1 MVSSR
6 PTSTRTS
13 SRIST
18 TCTESGPRVEPATP
32 GVGYIGGNGL
42 RECVTTRTIRARDRP
57 VFGVDVHS
65 GDVRGD
71 DPSYALVILDPV
83 DADDPDAPDTDEP
96 MARITRDVVSFR
108 KLCRLIDDREPL
120 YVATDNA
127 YELAA
132 NKNELVGFLRSLPD
146 GTRLVQVTGAERP
159 EPLSRVASRH
169 GVPYGKQSMKE
180 AEASARLAAANVGFE
195 VTAFTDET
203 TVKVSRGRSTGK
215 GGWSQDR
222 YTRRIHG
229 NVRKRTR
236 QVQSKLSEAN
246 LEFERDVT
254 EKYGGYANAT
264 FTVSAR
270 PEDIPVSNSRAGDV
284 RVEVERER
292 RDGIEYE
299 PLVKRRDRVIVG
311 IDPGTTTA
319 AAVVGL
325 DGTVHALFSS
335 RTADTADVTA
345 WIIEQGRPIIVAADV
360 EPMPETVEKFRRS
373 FDAAGWRPTTDL
385 PVDEK
390 LHRTREAGYANDHER
405 DALAAALYAY
415 DDHEDQ
421 FERIAAKTPPRLD
434 REAVIAGV
442 VADGASVEAVIDDL
456 TETDSA
462 DGDGDGDADDGDPTE
477 PERTEEEETI
487 RRLREQVDR
496 LQSHTESLE
505 SDLAERDE
513 RIETLESK
521 LEDAKRE
528 ERIEARTRRAVSR
541 LERETERL
549 ERERDEAKER
559 ITELEG
565 KVETLK
571 ELWRLDHS
579 NFEHVAADQ
588 GLASV
593 KVVEQFTLD
602 ALETADDAYGLVAD
616 DVVYLR
622 DASGA
627 GRRTAEQLAETDPRA
642 VIRDGNLSEVAD
654 QVLFDHDVPVVPVD
668 SVPVKEVDELA
679 VVDEA
684 ELDAAISEWEQQA
697 AQRRKAEK
705 AEHLDKII
713 SEHRAGRTLPDTEE

>member
-1 MVSSR
+1 M
-6 PTSTRTS
+6 TS
-13 SRIST
+13 
-18 TCTESGPRVEPATP
+18 
-32 GVGYIGGNGL
+32 
-42 RECVTTRTIRARDRP
+42 RTIRARDRP
-57 VFGVDVHS
+57 VFGVDVQS

-71 DPSYALVILDPV
+71 DPSYALVVLDPV
-83 DADDPDAPDTDEP
+83 DDDDPDAPDADGP
-96 MARITRDVVSFR
+96 LARITRDVVSLR
-108 KLCRLIDDREPL
+108 KLRRLIDDREPL

-127 YELAA
+127 YELAPD
-132 NKNELVGFLRSLPD
+132 KNALVGLLRSLPD
-146 GTRLVQVTGAERP
+146 RTRLVQVTGAERP

-169 GVPYGKQSMKE
+169 GIPYGKKPMKE
-180 AEASARLAAANVGFE
+180 AEAAARLAAASVGHE

-236 QVQSKLSEAN
+236 QVQSKLEGAN
-246 LEFERDVT
+246 LEFDREVT
-254 EKYGGYANAT
+254 EKYGGYANAV
-264 FTVSAR
+264 FTVQAR
-270 PEDIPVSNSRAGDV
+270 PEEIPVSNSRAGDV

-311 IDPGTTTA
+311 IDPGTTTG

-325 DGTVHALFSS
+325 DGTVHALYSS
-335 RTADTADVTA
+335 RTADTAAVTE
-345 WIIEQGRPIIVAADV
+345 WIIEQGRPILVAADV

-373 FDAAGWRPTTDL
+373 FDAAGWQPTTDL

-390 LHRTREAGYANDHER
+390 LHRTREASYGNDHER

-415 DDHEDQ
+415 DAHADQ
-421 FERIAAKTPPRLD
+421 FERITEKTPPRLD

-442 VADGASVEAVIDDL
+442 VAGDASVEAVIEDL
-456 TETDSA
+456 RGDA
-462 DGDGDGDADDGDPTE
+462 DGDGDEGGSAPDEDPTE

-487 RRLREQVDR
+487 RRLRDRVDR
-496 LQSHTESLE
+496 LESHAESLE
-505 SDLAERDE
+505 TDLAERDE
-513 RIETLESK
+513 RIAELEAE
-521 LEDAKRE
+521 LEEAKRE
-528 ERIEARTRRAVSR
+528 ERIEARSRRIVSR
-541 LERETERL
+541 LERETDRL
-549 ERERDEAKER
+549 ERERDEARE
-559 ITELEG
+559 TVAELEG

-579 NFEHVAADQ
+579 NFDDVAAER
-588 GLASV
+588 GLTSV

-602 ALETADDAYGLVAD
+602 ALDAADEAYGLVAG

-627 GRRTAEQLAETDPRA
+627 GRRTAERLGEADPRV

-654 QVLFDHDVPVVPVD
+654 QVLFDHGIPVVPVD
-668 SVPVKEVDELA
+668 DVPVREVDELA
-679 VVDEA
+679 VADEA
-684 ELDAAISEWEQQA
+684 KLEAAVDDWESRAERRRRDERAERLD
-697 AQRRKAEK
+697 R
-705 AEHLDKII
+705 II
-713 SEHRAGRTLPDTEE
+713 SEHRAGTRLETEE

>member
-1 MVSSR
+1 M
-6 PTSTRTS
+6 
-13 SRIST
+13 
-18 TCTESGPRVEPATP
+18 
-32 GVGYIGGNGL
+32 
-42 RECVTTRTIRARDRP
+42 TTRTIRARDRP

-83 DADDPDAPDTDEP
+83 DEDDPDAPDADGP
-96 MARITRDVVSFR
+96 MARVTRDVVSFR

-132 NKNELVGFLRSLPD
+132 DKNDLVGFLRSLPD

-169 GVPYGKQSMKE
+169 GIPYGKEPMKE
-180 AEASARLAAANVGFE
+180 AEASARLAAANVGHE

-203 TVKVSRGRSTGK
+203 RVKVSRGRSTGK

-236 QVQSKLSEAN
+236 QVQSKLNDAN

-264 FTVSAR
+264 FTVEAR

-325 DGTVHALFSS
+325 DGTVHALYSS
-335 RTADTADVTA
+335 RTADTADVTE

-390 LHRTREAGYANDHER
+390 LHRTRETNYDNDHER

-421 FERIAAKTPPRLD
+421 FDRIAAKTPPRLD

-442 VADGASVEAVIDDL
+442 VAGGASVESVVAEL
-456 TETDSA
+456 SE
-462 DGDGDGDADDGDPTE
+462 DDGGESGGGAADEEESDPTE

-487 RRLREQVDR
+487 RRLRERVER
-496 LQSHTESLE
+496 LESHAESLE
-505 SDLAERDE
+505 DDLDERDD
-513 RIETLESK
+513 RIAELESE
-521 LEDAKRE
+521 LEEARRE
-528 ERIEARTRRAVSR
+528 ERIEARARRAVSR
-541 LERETERL
+541 LERETDRL
-549 ERERDEAKER
+549 ERERDEARE
-559 ITELEG
+559 TVAELEG

-579 NFEHVAADQ
+579 NFDDVAADR
-588 GLASV
+588 GLVSV

-602 ALETADDAYGLVAD
+602 ALDAADEAYGLVAG

-627 GRRTAEQLAETDPRA
+627 GRRTAERLAETDPRA
-642 VIRDGNLSEVAD
+642 VIRDGNLSDVAD
-654 QVLFDHDVPVVPVD
+654 QVLFDHEVPVVPAD
-668 SVPVKEVDELA
+668 AVPVREVDELA
-679 VVDEA
+679 VASEGKLEA
-684 ELDAAISEWEQQA
+684 ALDDWERRA
-697 AQRRKAEK
+697 ERRRKAEK
-705 AEHLDKII
+705 QEHLDRII
-713 SEHRAGRTLPDTEE
+713 SEHRAGRTLPETEE

>member
-1 MVSSR
+1 
-6 PTSTRTS
+6 
-13 SRIST
+13 
-18 TCTESGPRVEPATP
+18 
-32 GVGYIGGNGL
+32 VGYIRANGL

-83 DADDPDAPDTDEP
+83 DEDDPDAPDADGP
-96 MARITRDVVSFR
+96 MARVTRDVVSFR

-132 NKNELVGFLRSLPD
+132 DKGELVGFLRSLPD

-169 GVPYGKQSMKE
+169 GIPYGKDPMKE
-180 AEASARLAAANVGFE
+180 AEASARLAAANVGHE

-203 TVKVSRGRSTGK
+203 RVKVSRGRSTGK

-236 QVQSKLSEAN
+236 QVQSKLKEAN
-246 LEFERDVT
+246 LSFERDVT

-264 FTVSAR
+264 FTVEAR
-270 PEDIPVSNSRAGDV
+270 PEEIPVSNSRAGDV

-299 PLVKRRDRVIVG
+299 PLVQRRDRVIVG

-325 DGTVHALFSS
+325 DGTVHALYSS
-335 RTADTADVTA
+335 RTADTADVTE

-390 LHRTREAGYANDHER
+390 LHRTREASYQNDHER

-442 VADGASVEAVIDDL
+442 VAGDASVESVIADLSDDG
-456 TETDSA
+456 
-462 DGDGDGDADDGDPTE
+462 GDGGDGEDGTDETDPTE

-487 RRLREQVDR
+487 RRLRERVER
-496 LQSHTESLE
+496 LESHAESLE
-505 SDLAERDE
+505 ADLAERDE
-513 RIETLESK
+513 RIAELESE
-521 LEDAKRE
+521 LEEARRE
-528 ERIEARTRRAVSR
+528 ERIEARSRRAVSR
-541 LERETERL
+541 LERETDRL
-549 ERERDEAKER
+549 ERERDEARE
-559 ITELEG
+559 TVAELEG

-579 NFEHVAADQ
+579 NFDDVAADQ

-602 ALETADDAYGLVAD
+602 AIEAADEAYGLVAG

-627 GRRTAEQLAETDPRA
+627 GRRTAERLAETEPRA
-642 VIRDGNLSEVAD
+642 VIRDGNLSDVAD
-654 QVLFDHDVPVVPVD
+654 QVLFDHDVPVVPAD
-668 SVPVKEVDELA
+668 AVPVREVDELA
-679 VVDEA
+679 VASEEELEA
-684 ELDAAISEWEQQA
+684 ALGDWERRA
-697 AQRRKAEK
+697 ERRRKAEK
-705 AEHLDKII
+705 QEYLDRII
-713 SEHRAGRTLPDTEE
+713 SGHRAGRTLPETEE

>member
-1 MVSSR
+1 M
-6 PTSTRTS
+6 
-13 SRIST
+13 
-18 TCTESGPRVEPATP
+18 
-32 GVGYIGGNGL
+32 GYIRANGL
-42 RECVTTRTIRARDRP
+42 RELVTTRTIRARDRP

-83 DADDPDAPDTDEP
+83 DEDDPDAPDADGP

-132 NKNELVGFLRSLPD
+132 DKGELVGFLRSLPD

-169 GVPYGKQSMKE
+169 GIPYGKEPMKE
-180 AEASARLAAANVGFE
+180 AEASARLAAANVGHE

-203 TVKVSRGRSTGK
+203 RVKVSRGRSTGK

-236 QVQSKLSEAN
+236 QVQSKLKEAN
-246 LEFERDVT
+246 LDFERDVT

-264 FTVSAR
+264 FTVEAR

-325 DGTVHALFSS
+325 DGTVHALYSS
-335 RTADTADVTA
+335 RTSDTADVTA
-345 WIIEQGRPIIVAADV
+345 WIVEQGRPIIVAADV

-373 FDAAGWRPTTDL
+373 FDAAGWKPTTDL

-390 LHRTREAGYANDHER
+390 LHRTREANYDNDHER

-442 VADGASVEAVIDDL
+442 VAGGSSVEAVIESLNDD
-456 TETDSA
+456 
-462 DGDGDGDADDGDPTE
+462 DGDGGDGGGSDDETDPTE

-487 RRLREQVDR
+487 RRLRERVDR
-496 LQSHTESLE
+496 LESHAESLE
-505 SDLAERDE
+505 DDLDERDE
-513 RIETLESK
+513 RIAELEGE
-521 LEDAKRE
+521 LEEAKRE

-541 LERETERL
+541 LERETDRL
-549 ERERDEAKER
+549 ERERDEARE
-559 ITELEG
+559 TVETLET

-579 NFEHVAADQ
+579 NFDDVADDR
-588 GLASV
+588 GLVSV

-602 ALETADDAYGLVAD
+602 AIETADEEYGLVAG

-627 GRRTAEQLAETDPRA
+627 GRRTAERLAETEPRA

-654 QVLFDHDVPVVPVD
+654 QVLFDHDVPVLPADAVPVR
-668 SVPVKEVDELA
+668 EVDELA
-679 VVDEA
+679 VASEEA
-684 ELDAAISEWEQQA
+684 VVAALDDWERRA
-697 AQRRKAEK
+697 ERRRKAEK
-705 AEHLDKII
+705 QEHLDRII
-713 SEHRAGRTLPDTEE
+713 SEHRAGRTLPETEE

>member
-1 MVSSR
+1 M
-6 PTSTRTS
+6 
-13 SRIST
+13 
-18 TCTESGPRVEPATP
+18 
-32 GVGYIGGNGL
+32 
-42 RECVTTRTIRARDRP
+42 TTRTIRARDRP

-71 DPSYALVILDPV
+71 SPSYALVILDPV
-83 DADDPDAPDTDEP
+83 DEDDPDAPDADVP
-96 MARITRDVVSFR
+96 MARVTRDVVSFR

-132 NKNELVGFLRSLPD
+132 DKGELVGFLRSLPD

-169 GVPYGKQSMKE
+169 GIPYGKEPMKE
-180 AEASARLAAANVGFE
+180 AEASARLAAANVGHE

-229 NVRKRTR
+229 NVKKRTR
-236 QVQSKLSEAN
+236 QVQSKLKESN
-246 LEFERDVT
+246 LDFERDVT

-264 FTVSAR
+264 FTVEAR

-325 DGTVHALFSS
+325 DGTVHALYSS
-335 RTADTADVTA
+335 RTADTADVTE
-345 WIIEQGRPIIVAADV
+345 WIVEQGRPIIVAADV

-385 PVDEK
+385 PIDEK
-390 LHRTREAGYANDHER
+390 LHRTREANYTNDHER

-415 DDHEDQ
+415 DDHADQ

-442 VADGASVEAVIDDL
+442 VAGGASVESVIEDL
-456 TETDSA
+456 SE
-462 DGDGDGDADDGDPTE
+462 DDGGDDGEGDDAETDPTE

-487 RRLREQVDR
+487 RRLRERVDR
-496 LQSHTESLE
+496 LESHAESLE
-505 SDLAERDE
+505 TDLDERDD
-513 RIETLESK
+513 RIAELESE
-521 LEDAKRE
+521 LEEAKRE

-541 LERETERL
+541 LERETDRL

-559 ITELEG
+559 VADLER

-579 NFEHVAADQ
+579 NFGDVAAGQ
-588 GLASV
+588 GLVSV

-602 ALETADDAYGLVAD
+602 ALDAADEAYGLVAG

-627 GRRTAEQLAETDPRA
+627 GRRTAERLAESEPRA
-642 VIRDGNLSEVAD
+642 VIRGEGNLSDVAD
-654 QVLFDHDVPVVPVD
+654 EVLFERAIPVVPAD
-668 SVPVKEVDELA
+668 AVPVREVDELA
-679 VVDEA
+679 VASEEDLAAAVDDWEERA
-684 ELDAAISEWEQQA
+684 E
-697 AQRRKAEK
+697 QRRRDQKAERI
-705 AEHLDKII
+705 DRII
-713 SEHRAGRTLPDTEE
+713 SEHRAGRTLPETEE

>member
-1 MVSSR
+1 
-6 PTSTRTS
+6 
-13 SRIST
+13 
-18 TCTESGPRVEPATP
+18 
-32 GVGYIGGNGL
+32 VGYIRANGL
-42 RECVTTRTIRARDRP
+42 FRDVTTRTIRARDRP

-83 DADDPDAPDTDEP
+83 DEDDPDAPDADGP
-96 MARITRDVVSFR
+96 MARVTRDVVSFR

-132 NKNELVGFLRSLPD
+132 DKNELVGFLRSLPD

-169 GVPYGKQSMKE
+169 GIPYGKEPMKE
-180 AEASARLAAANVGFE
+180 AEASARLAAANVGHE

-203 TVKVSRGRSTGK
+203 RVKVSRGRSTGK

-236 QVQSKLSEAN
+236 QVQSKLDDAN
-246 LEFERDVT
+246 LDFERDVT

-264 FTVSAR
+264 FTVEAR
-270 PEDIPVSNSRAGDV
+270 PEEIPVSNSRAGDV

-299 PLVKRRDRVIVG
+299 PLVQRRDRVIVG

-325 DGTVHALFSS
+325 DGTVHALYSS
-335 RTADTADVTA
+335 RTADTADVTE

-390 LHRTREAGYANDHER
+390 LHRTREASYDNDHER

-421 FERIAAKTPPRLD
+421 FDRIAAKTPPRLD

-442 VADGASVEAVIDDL
+442 VAGGASVEAVIADL
-456 TETDSA
+456 SE
-462 DGDGDGDADDGDPTE
+462 DDGGESGGGAAHEDETDPTE

-487 RRLREQVDR
+487 RRLRERVER
-496 LQSHTESLE
+496 LESHAESLE

-513 RIETLESK
+513 RIAELESE
-521 LEDAKRE
+521 LEESKRE

-541 LERETERL
+541 LERETDRL
-549 ERERDEAKER
+549 ERERDEARE
-559 ITELEG
+559 TVEELEG

-579 NFEHVAADQ
+579 NFDTVAADQ
-588 GLASV
+588 GLVSV
-593 KVVEQFTLD
+593 KIVEQFTLD
-602 ALETADDAYGLVAD
+602 ALEAADEAYGLVAG

-627 GRRTAEQLAETDPRA
+627 GRRTAERLAETDPRA
-642 VIRDGNLSEVAD
+642 VIRDGNLSDVAD
-654 QVLFDHDVPVVPVD
+654 QVLFDHDVPVVPAD
-668 SVPVKEVDELA
+668 AVPVREVDELA
-679 VVDEA
+679 VAGEA
-684 ELDAAISEWEQQA
+684 ELEAALDDWERRA
-697 AQRRKAEK
+697 ERRRKAEK
-705 AEHLDKII
+705 QEHLDRII
-713 SEHRAGRTLPDTEE
+713 SEHRAGRTLPETEE

>member
-1 MVSSR
+1 M
-6 PTSTRTS
+6 
-13 SRIST
+13 
-18 TCTESGPRVEPATP
+18 
-32 GVGYIGGNGL
+32 GYIRANGL
-42 RECVTTRTIRARDRP
+42 FCDVTTRTTRARDRP
-57 VFGVDVHS
+57 VFGVDVQS

-83 DADDPDAPDTDEP
+83 DEDDPDAPDMDGP
-96 MARITRDVVSFR
+96 VARVTRDVVSFR

-169 GVPYGKQSMKE
+169 GIPYGKEPMKE
-180 AEASARLAAANVGFE
+180 AEASARLAAANVGHE

-203 TVKVSRGRSTGK
+203 RVKVSRGRSTGK

-236 QVQSKLSEAN
+236 QVQSKLNESN
-246 LEFERDVT
+246 LSFERDVT

-264 FTVSAR
+264 FTVEAR

-299 PLVKRRDRVIVG
+299 PLVQRRDRVIVG
-311 IDPGTTTA
+311 IDPGTTTG

-325 DGTVHALFSS
+325 DGTVHALYSS
-335 RTADTADVTA
+335 RTADTADVTE

-390 LHRTREAGYANDHER
+390 LHRTRDAGYDNDHER

-421 FERIAAKTPPRLD
+421 FDRIAAKVPPRLD

-442 VADGASVEAVIDDL
+442 VAGGASVEAVITELSEDDGG
-456 TETDSA
+456 ESGGVED
-462 DGDGDGDADDGDPTE
+462 DADEADPTE

-487 RRLREQVDR
+487 RRLRERVER
-496 LQSHTESLE
+496 LESHADSLE
-505 SDLAERDE
+505 ADVTERDE
-513 RIETLESK
+513 RIAELESE
-521 LEDAKRE
+521 LEEAKRE

-541 LERETERL
+541 LERETDRL
-549 ERERDEAKER
+549 ERERDEAQEAVA
-559 ITELEG
+559 ELET

-579 NFEHVAADQ
+579 NFDDVAADQ
-588 GLASV
+588 GLVSV
-593 KVVEQFTLD
+593 KTVEQFTLD
-602 ALETADDAYGLVAD
+602 ALETADEAYGLVAG

-627 GRRTAEQLAETDPRA
+627 GRRTAERLAETEPRT
-642 VIRDGNLSEVAD
+642 VIRDGNLSDVAD
-654 QVLFDHDVPVVPVD
+654 QVLFDHDVPVVPANA
-668 SVPVKEVDELA
+668 VPVREVDELA
-679 VVDEA
+679 VADEA
-684 ELDAAISEWEQQA
+684 KLEAALDDWERRA
-697 AQRRKAEK
+697 ERRRKAEK
-705 AEHLDKII
+705 QEHLDRII

>member
-1 MVSSR
+1 M
-6 PTSTRTS
+6 
-13 SRIST
+13 
-18 TCTESGPRVEPATP
+18 
-32 GVGYIGGNGL
+32 
-42 RECVTTRTIRARDRP
+42 TTRTIRARDRP

-83 DADDPDAPDTDEP
+83 DEDDPDAPDADGP
-96 MARITRDVVSFR
+96 MARVTRDVVSFR

-132 NKNELVGFLRSLPD
+132 DKNELVGFLRSLPD

-169 GVPYGKQSMKE
+169 GIPYGKEPMKE
-180 AEASARLAAANVGFE
+180 AEASARLAAANVGHE

-236 QVQSKLSEAN
+236 QVQSELKDAN
-246 LEFERDVT
+246 LDFERDVT

-264 FTVSAR
+264 FTVEAR

-299 PLVKRRDRVIVG
+299 PLVQRRDRVIVG

-325 DGTVHALFSS
+325 DGTVHALYSS
-335 RTADTADVTA
+335 RTADTADVTE
-345 WIIEQGRPIIVAADV
+345 WIIEQGRPILVAADV

-390 LHRTREAGYANDHER
+390 LHRTREASYQNDHER

-434 REAVIAGV
+434 RGAVIAGV
-442 VADGASVEAVIDDL
+442 VAGGASVESVIADLSEDDGN
-456 TETDSA
+456 DG
-462 DGDGDGDADDGDPTE
+462 GDGEGDADETDPTE

-487 RRLREQVDR
+487 RRLRERVER
-496 LQSHTESLE
+496 LESHTESLE
-505 SDLAERDE
+505 ADLADRDE
-513 RIETLESK
+513 RIAELEGE
-521 LEDAKRE
+521 LEEAKRE
-528 ERIEARTRRAVSR
+528 ERIEARSRRAVSR
-541 LERETERL
+541 LERETDRL
-549 ERERDEAKER
+549 ERERDEARE
-559 ITELEG
+559 TVEDLEG

-579 NFEHVAADQ
+579 NFDDVAADQ

-593 KVVEQFTLD
+593 KTVEQFTLD
-602 ALETADDAYGLVAD
+602 ALEAADEAYGLVAG

-627 GRRTAEQLAETDPRA
+627 GRRTAERLAETEPRA
-642 VIRDGNLSEVAD
+642 VIRDGNLSDVAD
-654 QVLFDHDVPVVPVD
+654 QVLFDHDVPVVPAD
-668 SVPVKEVDELA
+668 AVPVREVDDLA
-679 VVDEA
+679 VASER
-684 ELDAAISEWEQQA
+684 ELDAALDDWERGA
-697 AQRRKAEK
+697 ERRRKAEK
-705 AEHLDKII
+705 QEHLDRII
-713 SEHRAGRTLPDTEE
+713 SEHRAGRTLPETEE

>member
-1 MVSSR
+1 MPS
-6 PTSTRTS
+6 
-13 SRIST
+13 
-18 TCTESGPRVEPATP
+18 
-32 GVGYIGGNGL
+32 
-42 RECVTTRTIRARDRP
+42 RTIRARDRP
-57 VFGVDVHS
+57 VFGVDVQS

-83 DADDPDAPDTDEP
+83 DEDDPDAPDADTP
-96 MARITRDVVSFR
+96 LARVTRDVVSLR
-108 KLCRLIDDREPL
+108 KLRRLIDDREPL

-127 YELAA
+127 YELAPD
-132 NKNELVGFLRSLPD
+132 KNALVGLLRSLPD

-169 GVPYGKQSMKE
+169 GIPYGKKPMKE
-180 AEASARLAAANVGFE
+180 AEASARLAAANVGHE

-229 NVRKRTR
+229 NVKKRSR
-236 QVQSKLSEAN
+236 QVETKLKESN
-246 LEFERDVT
+246 LEYERDVT
-254 EKYGGYANAT
+254 KKYGGYSNAV
-264 FTVSAR
+264 FTVQAR

-299 PLVKRRDRVIVG
+299 PLVQRRDRVIVG

-325 DGTVHALFSS
+325 DGTVHALYSS
-335 RTADTADVTA
+335 RTADTAAVTE

-360 EPMPETVEKFRRS
+360 EPMPETVEKYRRS

-390 LHRTREAGYANDHER
+390 LHRTRKAAYENDHER

-415 DDHEDQ
+415 DDHADQ
-421 FERIAAKTPPRLD
+421 FERITEKTPPRLD

-442 VADGASVEAVIDDL
+442 VAGGASVEAVIEDLRDDPDD
-456 TETDSA
+456 E
-462 DGDGDGDADDGDPTE
+462 DGQGGEPDADPTE
-477 PERTEEEETI
+477 PERSEEEETI
-487 RRLREQVDR
+487 RRLRERVER
-496 LQSHTESLE
+496 LESHAESLE
-505 SDLAERDE
+505 SDLDDRDDRIAE
-513 RIETLESK
+513 LEEALS
-521 LEDAKRE
+521 DAKRE
-528 ERIEARTRRAVSR
+528 ERIEARTRREVSR

-549 ERERDEAKER
+549 ERERDEARETVADLER
-559 ITELEG
+559 

-571 ELWRLDHS
+571 QLWKLDHS
-579 NFEHVAADQ
+579 NFADVAEGQ
-588 GLASV
+588 GLVSV

-602 ALETADDAYGLVAD
+602 ALDTADEAYGLVAG

-627 GRRTAEQLAETDPRA
+627 GRRTAERLADVEPRA
-642 VIRDGNLSEVAD
+642 VIRDGNLSDVAD
-654 QVLFDHDVPVVPVD
+654 QVLFDHSVPVVPID
-668 SVPVKEVDELA
+668 AVPVREVDELA
-679 VVDEA
+679 VADEA
-684 ELDAAISEWEQQA
+684 KLTAAVDDWEA
-697 AQRRKAEK
+697 RAERRRRDEK
-705 AEHLDKII
+705 AERLDRII
-713 SEHRAGRTLPDTEE
+713 SEHRAGTTLPESEE

>member
-1 MVSSR
+1 
-6 PTSTRTS
+6 
-13 SRIST
+13 
-18 TCTESGPRVEPATP
+18 
-32 GVGYIGGNGL
+32 VGYIRANGL
-42 RECVTTRTIRARDRP
+42 RERVTTRTIRARDRP

-83 DADDPDAPDTDEP
+83 DEDDPDAPDADGP
-96 MARITRDVVSFR
+96 MARVTRDVVSFR

-132 NKNELVGFLRSLPD
+132 DKNDLVGFLRSLPD

-169 GVPYGKQSMKE
+169 GIPYGKEPMKE
-180 AEASARLAAANVGFE
+180 AEASARLAAANVGHE

-203 TVKVSRGRSTGK
+203 RVKVSRGRSTGK

-236 QVQSKLSEAN
+236 QVQSKLNDAN

-264 FTVSAR
+264 FTVEAR

-325 DGTVHALFSS
+325 DGTVHALYSS
-335 RTADTADVTA
+335 RTADTADVTE

-390 LHRTREAGYANDHER
+390 LHRTRETNYDNDHER

-421 FERIAAKTPPRLD
+421 FDRIAAKTPPRLD

-442 VADGASVEAVIDDL
+442 VAGGASVESVVAEL
-456 TETDSA
+456 SE
-462 DGDGDGDADDGDPTE
+462 DDGGESGGGAADEEESDPTE

-487 RRLREQVDR
+487 RRLRERVER
-496 LQSHTESLE
+496 LESHAESLE
-505 SDLAERDE
+505 DDLDERDD
-513 RIETLESK
+513 RIAELESE
-521 LEDAKRE
+521 LEEARRE
-528 ERIEARTRRAVSR
+528 ERIEARARRAVSR
-541 LERETERL
+541 LERETDRL
-549 ERERDEAKER
+549 ERERDEARE
-559 ITELEG
+559 TVAELEG

-579 NFEHVAADQ
+579 NFDDVAADR
-588 GLASV
+588 GLVSV

-602 ALETADDAYGLVAD
+602 ALDAADEAYGLVAG

-627 GRRTAEQLAETDPRA
+627 GRRTAERLAETDPRA
-642 VIRDGNLSEVAD
+642 VIRDGNLSDVAD
-654 QVLFDHDVPVVPVD
+654 QVLFDHEVPVVPAD
-668 SVPVKEVDELA
+668 AVPVREVDELA
-679 VVDEA
+679 VASEGKLEA
-684 ELDAAISEWEQQA
+684 ALDDWERRA
-697 AQRRKAEK
+697 ERRRKAEK
-705 AEHLDKII
+705 QEHLDRII
-713 SEHRAGRTLPDTEE
+713 SEHRAGRTLPETEE

>member
-1 MVSSR
+1 MPS
-6 PTSTRTS
+6 
-13 SRIST
+13 
-18 TCTESGPRVEPATP
+18 
-32 GVGYIGGNGL
+32 
-42 RECVTTRTIRARDRP
+42 RTIRARDRP
-57 VFGVDVHS
+57 VFGVDVQS

-83 DADDPDAPDTDEP
+83 GEDDPDAPDADGP
-96 MARITRDVVSFR
+96 LARVTRDVVSLR
-108 KLCRLIDDREPL
+108 KLRRLIDDREPL

-127 YELAA
+127 YELAPD
-132 NKNELVGFLRSLPD
+132 KNALVGLLRSLPD

-169 GVPYGKQSMKE
+169 GIPYGKKPMKE
-180 AEASARLAAANVGFE
+180 AEAAARLAAANVGHE

-229 NVRKRTR
+229 NVKKRSR
-236 QVQSKLSEAN
+236 QVETKLTESN
-246 LEFERDVT
+246 LEYERDVT
-254 EKYGGYANAT
+254 KKYGGYSNAV
-264 FTVSAR
+264 FTVQAR

-299 PLVKRRDRVIVG
+299 PLVQRRDRVIVG

-325 DGTVHALFSS
+325 DGTVHALYSS
-335 RTADTADVTA
+335 RTADTAAVTE
-345 WIIEQGRPIIVAADV
+345 WVIEQGRPIIVAADV

-390 LHRTREAGYANDHER
+390 LHRTREAAYENDHER

-415 DDHEDQ
+415 DDHADQ
-421 FERIAAKTPPRLD
+421 FERITEKTPPRMD

-442 VADGASVEAVIDDL
+442 VAGGASVEAVIEDLREDPGDD
-456 TETDSA
+456 E
-462 DGDGDGDADDGDPTE
+462 GDGGEPDADPTE
-477 PERTEEEETI
+477 PERSEEEETI
-487 RRLREQVDR
+487 RRLRERVER
-496 LQSHTESLE
+496 LESHAESLE
-505 SDLAERDE
+505 SDLDDRDDRIAE
-513 RIETLESK
+513 LEEALS
-521 LEDAKRE
+521 DAKRE
-528 ERIEARTRRAVSR
+528 ERIEARTRREVSR

-549 ERERDEAKER
+549 ERERDEARETVADLER
-559 ITELEG
+559 

-571 ELWRLDHS
+571 ELWKLDHS
-579 NFEHVAADQ
+579 NFADVAEGQ
-588 GLASV
+588 GLVSV

-602 ALETADDAYGLVAD
+602 ALDAADEAYGLVAG

-627 GRRTAEQLAETDPRA
+627 GRRTAERLADVEPRA
-642 VIRDGNLSEVAD
+642 VIRDGNLSDVAD
-654 QVLFDHDVPVVPVD
+654 QVLFDHAVPVVPVD
-668 SVPVKEVDELA
+668 AVPVREVDELA
-679 VVDEA
+679 VADEA
-684 ELDAAISEWEQQA
+684 KLTAAVDDWEA
-697 AQRRKAEK
+697 RAERRRRDEK
-705 AEHLDKII
+705 AERLDRII
-713 SEHRAGRTLPDTEE
+713 SEHRAGTTLPESEE

>member
-1 MVSSR
+1 M
-6 PTSTRTS
+6 
-13 SRIST
+13 
-18 TCTESGPRVEPATP
+18 TP
-32 GVGYIGGNGL
+32 
-42 RECVTTRTIRARDRP
+42 RTIRARDRP

-71 DPSYALVILDPV
+71 DPSYALVVLDPV
-83 DADDPDAPDTDEP
+83 DEDDPDAPDADGP
-96 MARITRDVVSFR
+96 LARIDRDVVSFR

-120 YVATDNA
+120 FVATDNA

-132 NKNELVGFLRSLPD
+132 DKNELVGFLRSLPD

-169 GVPYGKQSMKE
+169 GIPYGKEPMKE
-180 AEASARLAAANVGFE
+180 AEAAARLAAANVGHE

-203 TVKVSRGRSTGK
+203 RVKVSRGRSTGK

-229 NVRKRTR
+229 NVKKRTR
-236 QVQSKLSEAN
+236 QVQSKLREAN
-246 LEFERDVT
+246 LEFDREVT

-264 FTVSAR
+264 FTVEAR
-270 PEDIPVSNSRAGDV
+270 PEEIPVSNSRAGDV

-319 AAVVGL
+319 VAVVGL
-325 DGTVHALFSS
+325 DGTVHDLYSS
-335 RTADTADVTA
+335 RTADTPAVTE
-345 WIIEQGRPIIVAADV
+345 WIVERGRPVIVAADV

-373 FDAAGWRPTTDL
+373 FDAAGWCPTTDL

-390 LHRTREAGYANDHER
+390 LHRTRAANYDNDHER

-442 VADGASVEAVIDDL
+442 VAGGASVEAVIDDL
-456 TETDSA
+456 SDDGGES
-462 DGDGDGDADDGDPTE
+462 GDGDDDAAESDPTE

-487 RRLREQVDR
+487 RRLRERVDR
-496 LQSHTESLE
+496 LTSHAESLE
-505 SDLAERDE
+505 DDLAERDD
-513 RIETLESK
+513 RIAELEAE
-521 LEDAKRE
+521 LEEAKRE

-541 LERETERL
+541 LERETDRL
-549 ERERDEAKER
+549 ERERDEAEAR
-559 ITELEG
+559 VEELER

-579 NFEHVAADQ
+579 NFGDVAEGR
-588 GLASV
+588 GLVSV

-602 ALETADDAYGLVAD
+602 ALDRTDEAYGLVAG

-627 GRRTAEQLAETDPRA
+627 GRRTAERLAETEPRA
-642 VIRDGNLSEVAD
+642 VIRGDGNLSEVAD
-654 QVLFDHDVPVVPVD
+654 EVLFDRDVPVVPD
-668 SVPVKEVDELA
+668 DAVPVREVDELA
-679 VVDEA
+679 VASEEDLEAAVD
-684 ELDAAISEWEQQA
+684 DWEQRA
-697 AQRRKAEK
+697 ERRRRDQKAERI
-705 AEHLDKII
+705 DRII
-713 SEHRAGRTLPDTEE
+713 SEHRAERPLPETEE

>member
-1 MVSSR
+1 M
-6 PTSTRTS
+6 
-13 SRIST
+13 
-18 TCTESGPRVEPATP
+18 
-32 GVGYIGGNGL
+32 
-42 RECVTTRTIRARDRP
+42 TTRTIRARDRP
-57 VFGVDVHS
+57 VFGVDVQS

-83 DADDPDAPDTDEP
+83 DDEDPDAADVDFDGPV
-96 MARITRDVVSFR
+96 ARVTRDVVSFR

-132 NKNELVGFLRSLPD
+132 DKGELVEFLRSLPD

-169 GVPYGKQSMKE
+169 GIPYGKDPMEE
-180 AEASARLAAANVGFE
+180 AEAAARLAAANVGHE

-203 TVKVSRGRSTGK
+203 QVKVSRGRSTGK

-236 QVQSKLSEAN
+236 QVQSKLKETN
-246 LEFERDVT
+246 LEFDREVT
-254 EKYGGYANAT
+254 EKYGGYANAV
-264 FTVSAR
+264 FTVEAR
-270 PEDIPVSNSRAGDV
+270 PEEIPVSNSRAGDV

-299 PLVKRRDRVIVG
+299 PLVQRRDRVIVG

-325 DGTVHALFSS
+325 DGTVHALYSS
-335 RTADTADVTA
+335 RTADTADVTE

-360 EPMPETVEKFRRS
+360 VPMPETVEKFRRS

-390 LHRTREAGYANDHER
+390 LHRTRKASYANDHER

-415 DDHEDQ
+415 DDHADQ
-421 FERIAAKTPPRLD
+421 FDRIAAKTPPRLD

-442 VADGASVEAVIDDL
+442 VAGDSSVEAVIADLSEDDGSGGG
-456 TETDSA
+456 E
-462 DGDGDGDADDGDPTE
+462 GDADADESDPTE

-487 RRLREQVDR
+487 RRLRERVDR
-496 LQSHTESLE
+496 LESHAESLE
-505 SDLAERDE
+505 DDLAERDE
-513 RIETLESK
+513 RVEELEAE
-521 LEDAKRE
+521 LEEAKRE

-541 LERETERL
+541 LERETDRL
-549 ERERDEAKER
+549 ERERDEARER
-559 ITELEG
+559 VEELER

-579 NFEHVAADQ
+579 NFGDVAEGR

-602 ALETADDAYGLVAD
+602 ALEAADEAYGLVSG

-627 GRRTAEQLAETDPRA
+627 GRRTAERLAETEPRA

-654 QVLFDHDVPVVPVD
+654 QVLFDHDVPVVPAD
-668 SVPVKEVDELA
+668 SVPVREVDELA
-679 VVDEA
+679 VAEEA
-684 ELDAAISEWEQQA
+684 ALDAALDDWEKRA
-697 AQRRKAEK
+697 ERRRTAEK
-705 AEHLDKII
+705 QEHLDQII
-713 SEHRAGRTLPDTEE
+713 SEHRAGRTLPETEE

>member
-1 MVSSR
+1 M
-6 PTSTRTS
+6 
-13 SRIST
+13 
-18 TCTESGPRVEPATP
+18 
-32 GVGYIGGNGL
+32 GYIRANGL
-42 RECVTTRTIRARDRP
+42 RELVTTRTIRARDRP

-83 DADDPDAPDTDEP
+83 DEDDPDAPDADGP

-132 NKNELVGFLRSLPD
+132 DKGELVGFLRSLPD

-169 GVPYGKQSMKE
+169 GIPYGKEPMKE
-180 AEASARLAAANVGFE
+180 AEASARLAAANVGHE

-203 TVKVSRGRSTGK
+203 RVKVSRGRSTGK

-236 QVQSKLSEAN
+236 QVQSKLKEAN
-246 LEFERDVT
+246 LSFERDVT
-254 EKYGGYANAT
+254 EKYGGHANAT
-264 FTVSAR
+264 FTVEAR

-325 DGTVHALFSS
+325 DGTVHALYSS
-335 RTADTADVTA
+335 RTSDTADVTA
-345 WIIEQGRPIIVAADV
+345 WIVEQGRPIIVAADV

-373 FDAAGWRPTTDL
+373 FDAAGWKPTTDL

-390 LHRTREAGYANDHER
+390 LHRTREANYDNDHER

-442 VADGASVEAVIDDL
+442 VAGGSSVEAVIESLNED
-456 TETDSA
+456 
-462 DGDGDGDADDGDPTE
+462 DGDGGDGGGSDDETDPTE

-487 RRLREQVDR
+487 RRLRERVDR
-496 LQSHTESLE
+496 LESHAESLE
-505 SDLAERDE
+505 DDLDERDE
-513 RIETLESK
+513 RIAELEGE
-521 LEDAKRE
+521 LEEAKRE

-541 LERETERL
+541 LERETDRL
-549 ERERDEAKER
+549 ERERDEARE
-559 ITELEG
+559 TVETLET

-579 NFEHVAADQ
+579 NFDDVADDR
-588 GLASV
+588 GLVSV

-602 ALETADDAYGLVAD
+602 AIETADEEYGLVAG

-627 GRRTAEQLAETDPRA
+627 GRRTAERLAETEPRA

-654 QVLFDHDVPVVPVD
+654 QVLFDHDVPVLPADAVPVR
-668 SVPVKEVDELA
+668 EVDELA
-679 VVDEA
+679 VASEEA
-684 ELDAAISEWEQQA
+684 VVAALDDWERRA
-697 AQRRKAEK
+697 ERRRKAEK
-705 AEHLDKII
+705 QEHLDRII
-713 SEHRAGRTLPDTEE
+713 SEHRAGRTLPETEE

>member
-1 MVSSR
+1 M
-6 PTSTRTS
+6 
-13 SRIST
+13 
-18 TCTESGPRVEPATP
+18 
-32 GVGYIGGNGL
+32 
-42 RECVTTRTIRARDRP
+42 TTRTIRARDRP

-83 DADDPDAPDTDEP
+83 DEDDPDAPDADGP

-132 NKNELVGFLRSLPD
+132 DKGELVGFLRSLPD

-169 GVPYGKQSMKE
+169 GIPYGKEPMKE
-180 AEASARLAAANVGFE
+180 AEASARLAAANVGHE

-203 TVKVSRGRSTGK
+203 RVKVSRGRSTGK

-236 QVQSKLSEAN
+236 QVQSKLKEAN
-246 LEFERDVT
+246 LSFERDVT

-264 FTVSAR
+264 FTVEAR

-325 DGTVHALFSS
+325 DGTVHALYSS
-335 RTADTADVTA
+335 RTSDTADVTE
-345 WIIEQGRPIIVAADV
+345 WIVEQGRPIIVAADV

-373 FDAAGWRPTTDL
+373 FDAAGWKPTTDL

-390 LHRTREAGYANDHER
+390 LHRTREANYDNDHER

-442 VADGASVEAVIDDL
+442 VAGGSSVEAVIESLNDD
-456 TETDSA
+456 
-462 DGDGDGDADDGDPTE
+462 DGDGGDGGGSDDETDPTE

-487 RRLREQVDR
+487 RRLRERVDR
-496 LQSHTESLE
+496 LESHAESLE
-505 SDLAERDE
+505 DDLDERDE
-513 RIETLESK
+513 RIAELEGE
-521 LEDAKRE
+521 LEEAKRE

-541 LERETERL
+541 LERETDRL
-549 ERERDEAKER
+549 ERERDEARE
-559 ITELEG
+559 TVETLET

-579 NFEHVAADQ
+579 NFDDVADDR
-588 GLASV
+588 GLVSV

-602 ALETADDAYGLVAD
+602 AIETADEEYGLVAG

-627 GRRTAEQLAETDPRA
+627 GRRTAERLAETEPRA

-654 QVLFDHDVPVVPVD
+654 QVLFDHDVPVLPADAVPVR
-668 SVPVKEVDELA
+668 EVDELA
-679 VVDEA
+679 VASEEA
-684 ELDAAISEWEQQA
+684 VVAALDDWERRA
-697 AQRRKAEK
+697 ERRRKAEK
-705 AEHLDKII
+705 QEHLDRII
-713 SEHRAGRTLPDTEE
+713 SEHRAGRTLPETEE

>member
-1 MVSSR
+1 M
-6 PTSTRTS
+6 
-13 SRIST
+13 
-18 TCTESGPRVEPATP
+18 
-32 GVGYIGGNGL
+32 
-42 RECVTTRTIRARDRP
+42 TTRTIRARDRP

-83 DADDPDAPDTDEP
+83 DEDDPDAPDADGP
-96 MARITRDVVSFR
+96 MARVTRDVVSFR
-108 KLCRLIDDREPL
+108 KLCRLIDGREPL

-132 NKNELVGFLRSLPD
+132 DKGELVGFLRSLPD

-169 GVPYGKQSMKE
+169 GIPYGKDPMKE
-180 AEASARLAAANVGFE
+180 AEASARLAAANVGHE

-203 TVKVSRGRSTGK
+203 RVKVSRGRSTGK

-236 QVQSKLSEAN
+236 QVQSKLKEAN
-246 LEFERDVT
+246 LDFERDVT

-264 FTVSAR
+264 FTVEAR
-270 PEDIPVSNSRAGDV
+270 PEEIPVSNSRAGDV

-299 PLVKRRDRVIVG
+299 PLVQRRDRVIVG

-325 DGTVHALFSS
+325 DGTVHALYSS
-335 RTADTADVTA
+335 RTADTADVTE

-390 LHRTREAGYANDHER
+390 LHRTREASYQNDHER

-442 VADGASVEAVIDDL
+442 VAGDASVESVIADLSDDG
-456 TETDSA
+456 
-462 DGDGDGDADDGDPTE
+462 GDGGDGEDGTDETDPTE

-487 RRLREQVDR
+487 RRLRERVER
-496 LQSHTESLE
+496 LESHAESLE
-505 SDLAERDE
+505 ADLAERDE
-513 RIETLESK
+513 RIAELESE
-521 LEDAKRE
+521 LEEARRE
-528 ERIEARTRRAVSR
+528 ERIEARSRRAVSR
-541 LERETERL
+541 LERETDRL
-549 ERERDEAKER
+549 ERERDEARE
-559 ITELEG
+559 TVAELEG

-579 NFEHVAADQ
+579 NFDDVAADQ

-602 ALETADDAYGLVAD
+602 AIEAADEAYGLVAG

-627 GRRTAEQLAETDPRA
+627 GRRTAERLAETEPRA
-642 VIRDGNLSEVAD
+642 VIRDGNLSDVAD
-654 QVLFDHDVPVVPVD
+654 QVLFDHDVPVVPAD
-668 SVPVKEVDELA
+668 AVPVREVDELA
-679 VVDEA
+679 VASEEELEA
-684 ELDAAISEWEQQA
+684 ALGDWERRA
-697 AQRRKAEK
+697 ERRRKAEK
-705 AEHLDKII
+705 QEHLDRII
-713 SEHRAGRTLPDTEE
+713 SEHRAGRTLPETEE

>member
-1 MVSSR
+1 M
-6 PTSTRTS
+6 
-13 SRIST
+13 
-18 TCTESGPRVEPATP
+18 
-32 GVGYIGGNGL
+32 
-42 RECVTTRTIRARDRP
+42 
-57 VFGVDVHS
+57 FGVDVHS

-83 DADDPDAPDTDEP
+83 DDDDPDAPESDEP
-96 MARITRDVVSFR
+96 LARITRDVVSFR

-132 NKNELVGFLRSLPD
+132 DKNELVGFLRSLPD

-169 GVPYGKQSMKE
+169 GIPYGKKPMKE
-180 AEASARLAAANVGFE
+180 AEASARLGAANVGHE

-236 QVQSKLSEAN
+236 QVQSKLEDAN
-246 LEFERDVT
+246 LDFERDVT

-264 FTVSAR
+264 FTVKAR

-299 PLVKRRDRVIVG
+299 PLVQRRDRVIVG

-325 DGTVHALFSS
+325 DGTVHARYSS
-335 RTADTADVTA
+335 RTADTAEVTE
-345 WIIEQGRPIIVAADV
+345 WIVEQGRPIIVAADV
-360 EPMPETVEKFRRS
+360 ERMPETVEKFRRS
-373 FDAAGWRPTTDL
+373 FDAAGWQPTTDL
-385 PVDEK
+385 PIDEK
-390 LHRTREAGYANDHER
+390 LHRTREVNYDNDHER

-415 DDHEDQ
+415 DDHADQ
-421 FERIAAKTPPRLD
+421 FDRIAAKTPPRLD

-456 TETDSA
+456 SEDDGGEGSETTETDA
-462 DGDGDGDADDGDPTE
+462 DPTE

-487 RRLREQVDR
+487 RRLRERVDR
-496 LQSHTESLE
+496 LESHAESLE
-505 SDLAERDE
+505 ADLAERDD
-513 RIETLESK
+513 RIEELEAE
-521 LEDAKRE
+521 LEEAKRE
-528 ERIEARTRRAVSR
+528 ERIEARSRRAVSR
-541 LERETERL
+541 LERETDRL
-549 ERERDEAKER
+549 ERERDEAREAVA
-559 ITELEG
+559 ELEG

-579 NFEHVAADQ
+579 NFETVAADQ
-588 GLASV
+588 GLVSV
-593 KVVEQFTLD
+593 KIVEQFTLD
-602 ALETADDAYGLVAD
+602 ALDAADEAYGLVAG

-627 GRRTAEQLAETDPRA
+627 GRRTAERLAGTEPRA
-642 VIRDGNLSEVAD
+642 VIRDGNLSDVAD
-654 QVLFDHDVPVVPVD
+654 QVLFDHGVPIVPVD
-668 SVPVKEVDELA
+668 AVPVREVDELA
-679 VVDEA
+679 VASEDEL
-684 ELDAAISEWEQQA
+684 EAAIDDWEDRA
-697 AQRRKAEK
+697 ERRRKAEK
-705 AEHLDKII
+705 AEHLDRII
-713 SEHRAGRTLPDTEE
+713 SEHRAGRTLPETEE

>member
-1 MVSSR
+1 M
-6 PTSTRTS
+6 
-13 SRIST
+13 
-18 TCTESGPRVEPATP
+18 
-32 GVGYIGGNGL
+32 GYI
-42 RECVTTRTIRARDRP
+42 RVSDVPRRVTTRTIRARDRP

-71 DPSYALVILDPV
+71 SPSYALVILDPV
-83 DADDPDAPDTDEP
+83 DADDPDAPDADGP
-96 MARITRDVVSFR
+96 MARVTRDVVSFR
-108 KLCRLIDDREPL
+108 KLCRLIDEREPL

-132 NKNELVGFLRSLPD
+132 DKGELVEFLRSLSD

-169 GVPYGKQSMKE
+169 GIPYGKQPMKE
-180 AEASARLAAANVGFE
+180 AEASARLAAADVGHE
-195 VTAFTDET
+195 VSAFTDET
-203 TVKVSRGRSTGK
+203 RVKVSRGRSTGK

-236 QVQSKLSEAN
+236 QVQSKLKESN
-246 LEFERDVT
+246 LSFEREVT

-264 FTVSAR
+264 FTVEAR
-270 PEDIPVSNSRAGDV
+270 PEAIPVSNSRAGDV
-284 RVEVERER
+284 RVEIERER

-325 DGTVHALFSS
+325 DGTVHALYSS
-335 RTADTADVTA
+335 RTADTADVTE
-345 WIIEQGRPIIVAADV
+345 WIVEQGRPIIVAADV

-390 LHRTREAGYANDHER
+390 LHRTREASYGNDHER

-442 VADGASVEAVIDDL
+442 VAGGSSVEAVVDELRDD
-456 TETDSA
+456 
-462 DGDGDGDADDGDPTE
+462 DGDDAGEGDTDETDPTE
-477 PERTEEEETI
+477 PDRTEEEETI
-487 RRLREQVDR
+487 RRLRERVDR
-496 LQSHTESLE
+496 LESHAESLE
-505 SDLAERDE
+505 ADLDERDD
-513 RIETLESK
+513 RIEELESE
-521 LEDAKRE
+521 LEEAKRE

-541 LERETERL
+541 LERETDRL
-549 ERERDEAKER
+549 ERERDEARETVADLER
-559 ITELEG
+559 

-579 NFEHVAADQ
+579 NFGDVAAGQ
-588 GLASV
+588 GLVSV

-602 ALETADDAYGLVAD
+602 ALDATDEAYGLVAG
-616 DVVYLR
+616 DVVFLR
-622 DASGA
+622 DPSGA
-627 GRRTAEQLAETDPRA
+627 GRRTAERLAATEPRA
-642 VIRDGNLSEVAD
+642 VIRGEGNLSDVAD
-654 QVLFDHDVPVVPVD
+654 EVLFDSAVPVVPAAD
-668 SVPVKEVDELA
+668 VPVREVDELA
-679 VVDEA
+679 VASEAALADAVDEWEERA
-684 ELDAAISEWEQQA
+684 ET
-697 AQRRKAEK
+697 RRRDEK
-705 AEHLDKII
+705 AERIDRII
-713 SEHRAGRTLPDTEE
+713 SEHRAGRTLPETGE

>member
-1 MVSSR
+1 M
-6 PTSTRTS
+6 
-13 SRIST
+13 
-18 TCTESGPRVEPATP
+18 
-32 GVGYIGGNGL
+32 GYIRTNDLLGG
-42 RECVTTRTIRARDRP
+42 VTTRTIRARDRP

-83 DADDPDAPDTDEP
+83 DEDDPDAPDADGP
-96 MARITRDVVSFR
+96 MARVTRDVVSFR

-132 NKNELVGFLRSLPD
+132 DKNELVGFLRSLPD

-169 GVPYGKQSMKE
+169 GIPYGKEPMKE
-180 AEASARLAAANVGFE
+180 AEASARLAAANVGHE

-203 TVKVSRGRSTGK
+203 RVKVSRGRSTGK

-236 QVQSKLSEAN
+236 QVQSKLNEAN
-246 LEFERDVT
+246 LDFERDVT
-254 EKYGGYANAT
+254 EKYGGYANAV
-264 FTVSAR
+264 FTVEAR

-284 RVEVERER
+284 RVEVDRER

-299 PLVKRRDRVIVG
+299 PLVQRRDRVIVG

-325 DGTVHALFSS
+325 DGTVHELFSS
-335 RTADTADVTA
+335 RTADTGDVTE
-345 WIIEQGRPIIVAADV
+345 WIIEQGRPVIVAADV

-390 LHRTREAGYANDHER
+390 LHRTRETTYDNDHER

-434 REAVIAGV
+434 REAVISGV
-442 VADGASVEAVIDDL
+442 VAGGASVEAVVEDL
-456 TETDSA
+456 SED
-462 DGDGDGDADDGDPTE
+462 DGDGGGSGGADGESAVDPTE

-487 RRLREQVDR
+487 RRLRERVER
-496 LQSHTESLE
+496 LESHAESLE
-505 SDLAERDE
+505 DDLTDRDE
-513 RIETLESK
+513 RIAKLESE
-521 LEDAKRE
+521 LEEAKRE

-541 LERETERL
+541 LERETDRL
-549 ERERDEAKER
+549 ERERDEAR
-559 ITELEG
+559 QAVAELEG

-579 NFEHVAADQ
+579 NFDTVAADQ
-588 GLASV
+588 GLVSV

-602 ALETADDAYGLVAD
+602 AIETADEEYGLVAN

-627 GRRTAEQLAETDPRA
+627 GRRTAERLAETEPRA

-668 SVPVKEVDELA
+668 AVPVREVDELA
-679 VVDEA
+679 VADEA
-684 ELDAAISEWEQQA
+684 ELAAAVDDWTNRAE
-697 AQRRKAEK
+697 RRQKAEK
-705 AEHLDKII
+705 REHLDRII
-713 SEHRAGRTLPDTEE
+713 SEHRAGRTLPETEE

>member
-1 MVSSR
+1 
-6 PTSTRTS
+6 
-13 SRIST
+13 
-18 TCTESGPRVEPATP
+18 
-32 GVGYIGGNGL
+32 VGYIRANHL
-42 RECVTTRTIRARDRP
+42 REYVTTRTIRARDRP

-83 DADDPDAPDTDEP
+83 DEDDPDAPDADGP

-132 NKNELVGFLRSLPD
+132 DKGELVGFLRSLPD

-169 GVPYGKQSMKE
+169 GIPYGKEPMKE
-180 AEASARLAAANVGFE
+180 AEASARLAAANVGHE

-203 TVKVSRGRSTGK
+203 RVKVSRGRSTGK

-236 QVQSKLSEAN
+236 QVQSKLKEAN
-246 LEFERDVT
+246 LDFERDVT

-264 FTVSAR
+264 FAVEAR

-299 PLVKRRDRVIVG
+299 PLVQRRDRVIVG

-325 DGTVHALFSS
+325 DGTVHALYSS
-335 RTADTADVTA
+335 RTADTADVTE

-390 LHRTREAGYANDHER
+390 LHRTRETNYANDHER

-442 VADGASVEAVIDDL
+442 VAGGASVESVIADLSEDDG
-456 TETDSA
+456 SGGGS
-462 DGDGDGDADDGDPTE
+462 GDDDADEADPTE

-487 RRLREQVDR
+487 RRLRERVDR
-496 LQSHTESLE
+496 LESHAESLE
-505 SDLAERDE
+505 DDLAERDE
-513 RIETLESK
+513 RIAELKGK

-528 ERIEARTRRAVSR
+528 ERIEARSRRAVSR
-541 LERETERL
+541 LERETDRL
-549 ERERDEAKER
+549 ERERDEARER
-559 ITELEG
+559 VAELEG

-579 NFEHVAADQ
+579 NFDDVAADR

-602 ALETADDAYGLVAD
+602 AIEAADEEYGLVAG

-627 GRRTAEQLAETDPRA
+627 GRRTAERLAETDPRA
-642 VIRDGNLSEVAD
+642 VIRDGNLSDVAD
-654 QVLFDHDVPVVPVD
+654 QVLFDHDVPVLPADAVPVR
-668 SVPVKEVDELA
+668 EVDELA
-679 VVDEA
+679 VASEEA
-684 ELDAAISEWEQQA
+684 VAAAVSDWKNRAER
-697 AQRRKAEK
+697 RRKTEK
-705 AEHLDKII
+705 QEHLDQII
-713 SEHRAGRTLPDTEE
+713 SEHRAGRTLPETEE